1 MAGDEAKVQAVDSG
15 AEAARQRSLESER
28 RLEEERA
35 ADERKEK
42 ASERWEILFGAML
55 AIFAAVLAVCDLGA
69 GKFGDDE
76 KLAAND
82 KASAY
87 LWYQSK
93 GIKQTLV
100 EGQANFMDSML
111 NSGAV
116 DKEQQEAVKS
126 EVAKLRSKVERYEKE
141 KTEILEGSAK
151 VGKENWAQPDEKGEL
166 GHIIGARE
174 YEHKALALGDVGD
187 VYDQGTLFLQ
197 LCLVMGALGI
207 ISRQENV
214 KRVFFVSMLVL
225 GLAGSWYTWA
235 AWSAAWKI

>member
-1 MAGDEAKVQAVDSG
+1 MA
-15 AEAARQRSLESER
+15 
-28 RLEEERA
+28 EEEE
-35 ADERKEK
+35 DK
-42 ASERWEILFGAML
+42 SGERWEILFGIVL

-111 NSGAV
+111 ASGTV
-116 DKEQQEAVKS
+116 GKEQQAAVK
-126 EVAKLRSKVERYEKE
+126 EQVDKLRSKVERYEKE
-141 KTEILEGSAK
+141 KAEILEGSAK
-151 VGKENWAQPDEKGEL
+151 VGKENWVQPDEKGEL
-166 GHIIGARE
+166 GHVIGARE
-174 YEHKALALGDVGD
+174 YEAKAKALGDVGD
-187 VYDQGTLFLQ
+187 VFDQGTLFLQ
-197 LCLVMGALGI
+197 MCLVLGAIGI
-207 ISRQENV
+207 IVRNAWM
-214 KRVFFVSMLVL
+214 KRIFFLSMLLL

-235 AWSAAWKI
+235 AWQAAWKV